1 MKYKNIIVTGGAGF
15 IGSNFVRYI
24 KNENIKITILDKI
37 TYAST
42 EETIKDLLEDWIE
55 KLEKK
60 KEELI

>member
-37 TYAST
+37 TYA
-42 EETIKDLLEDWIE
+42 
-55 KLEKK
+55 
-60 KEELI
+60 